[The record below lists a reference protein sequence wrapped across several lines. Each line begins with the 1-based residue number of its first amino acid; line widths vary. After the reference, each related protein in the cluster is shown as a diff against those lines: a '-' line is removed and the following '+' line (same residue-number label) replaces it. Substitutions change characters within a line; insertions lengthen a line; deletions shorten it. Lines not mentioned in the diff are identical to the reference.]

1 MVGPG
6 WVARRRLDSDRAFSD
21 FEICQR
27 RMAVP
32 AQRRT
37 TIGMMVLGLSQ
48 AGVWAGRIR
57 GSSAGLR
64 RASDISAEN
73 GKTLGSEQDR
83 KRRRSDLVFGWVVG
97 WVA

>member
-73 GKTLGSEQDR
+73 GKTLGSEQDSKR
-83 KRRRSDLVFGWVVG
+83 KKSDLVFGWVVG

>member
-1 MVGPG
+1 MAPG
-6 WVARRRLDSDRAFSD
+6 WVARRRLDSVRAFSD

-37 TIGMMVLGLSQ
+37 TIGMMLLGLSQ

>member
-6 WVARRRLDSDRAFSD
+6 WVARRRLDSVRAFSD
-21 FEICQR
+21 FEICHT

-32 AQRRT
+32 AQSRT
-37 TIGMMVLGLSQ
+37 TMGRRVLGLSQ

-83 KRRRSDLVFGWVVG
+83 KRGRSDLVFGWVVG
-97 WVA
+97 WME